1 SECIAEKI
9 ISKIGVKNRFSMLIV
24 LYSISALLTYAGI
37 NIFVVFF
44 ILIPMSF
51 QLFKKVNIPWEMVTL
66 PIFLGG
72 ATFTM
77 TMLPGSPSIQ
87 NNIPIKYL
95 GTSVFSA
102 PGIGLI
108 SSIVC
113 VLFSIFFMSRELKK
127 QKNNNYVYPKVFEK
141 SNNQLKK
148 ISLFA
153 SIIPVIILF
162 STISL
167 FGIFSDVNGVYP
179 AMVLSIIY
187 FMIVH
192 RDMDAL
198 NRGVMNA
205 FAPLIYTASSMGF
218 GNVIAES
225 DIFKNF
231 FQLLSNNSN
240 SIVSLNLISIFFGGM
255 TASSS
260 SSIAIIMENF
270 SSYYLDSGIPKEVIH
285 RIGVMSSAVLAN
297 MPYCGI
303 ISAVFKMSEIDY
315 KRGFRYVFLGF
326 T

>member
-1 SECIAEKI
+1 
-9 ISKIGVKNRFSMLIV
+9 
-24 LYSISALLTYAGI
+24 
-37 NIFVVFF
+37 
-44 ILIPMSF
+44 
-51 QLFKKVNIPWEMVTL
+51 
-66 PIFLGG
+66 
-72 ATFTM
+72 
-77 TMLPGSPSIQ
+77 
-87 NNIPIKYL
+87 
-95 GTSVFSA
+95 
-102 PGIGLI
+102 
-108 SSIVC
+108 
-113 VLFSIFFMSRELKK
+113 
-127 QKNNNYVYPKVFEK
+127 
-141 SNNQLKK
+141 

-303 ISAVFKMSEIDY
+303 VSAVFKMSEIDY

-326 T
+326 TIAHIFSLIIANILVYFFY